1 MNRKSLLPPGLYR
14 ICVSLLDHVRR
25 LTAPSVSK
33 RHARWVLHLQ
43 GARGQTFTR
52 KGQAV
57 VVKPINR
64 RQPRSALQAVL
75 ALPALLSGA
84 PALADVADTLQSI
97 RPGVVGVGTFNPTAS
112 PRANL
117 QGTGFAVLDGRH
129 VVSCAHIFSK
139 PLDTEKN
146 ETHAI
151 FIGRDRQMTV
161 RAARLIATDK
171 ARDLAL
177 LKIEGDPLPALK
189 LGDST
194 LAREGWQ
201 LYFTGYPIGSV
212 LGLNPSTHRAGLAAI
227 IPIFTPLQSAAQ
239 LTARTLKQAK
249 DAYEVFELDAIAYP
263 GNSGSPVWHPDTGE
277 VLGVVNS
284 VYVKGAKEAAL
295 TAPSGISYAIPAKYV
310 QRMLDQALS
319 KTP

>member
-1 MNRKSLLPPGLYR
+1 MNRKSLLPSGLYR
-14 ICVSLLDHVRR
+14 ICAALPGHALRLAAHV
-25 LTAPSVSK
+25 VCK
-33 RHARWVLHLQ
+33 RHASW
-43 GARGQTFTR
+43 
-52 KGQAV
+52 
-57 VVKPINR
+57 
-64 RQPRSALQAVL
+64 ALIALLV
-75 ALPALLSGA
+75 ALPAR
-84 PALADVADTLQSI
+84 ADVADMLPAIKS
-97 RPGVVGVGTFNPTAS
+97 GVVGVGTFNPSGS

-117 QGTGFAVLDGRH
+117 QGTGFVVLDGRY

-139 PLDTEKN
+139 TLDSEKR
-146 ETHAI
+146 ETHAV
-151 FIGRDRQMTV
+151 FIGHDRQMAV

-189 LGDST
+189 LGDSDH
-194 LAREGWQ
+194 AREGWQ

-227 IPIFTPLQSAAQ
+227 IPIFTPLRSASQ
-239 LTARTLKQAK
+239 LNARTLMQAQ
-249 DAYEVFELDAIAYP
+249 DPYDVFELDAVAYP

-295 TAPSGISYAIPAKYV
+295 SAPSGISYAIPAKYV
-310 QRMLDQALS
+310 KQLIERAL
-319 KTP
+319 PNAP